1 MNITELEQPKP
12 GESKKKSFGITA
24 MSMDDKNEE
33 GMIGTS
39 HGCIFFVCIKA
50 NKEGTQTKTQVK
62 LVAKV
67 SVGLESVD
75 ICRFDSN

>member
-50 NKEGTQTKTQVK
+50 NKEGT
-62 LVAKV
+62 
-67 SVGLESVD
+67 
-75 ICRFDSN
+75 